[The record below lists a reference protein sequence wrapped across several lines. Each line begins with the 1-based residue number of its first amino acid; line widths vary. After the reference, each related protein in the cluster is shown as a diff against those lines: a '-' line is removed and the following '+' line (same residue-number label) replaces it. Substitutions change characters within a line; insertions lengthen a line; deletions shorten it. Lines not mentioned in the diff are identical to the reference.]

1 MFHVSGTAERRVSSM
16 RRTKARLLTRSSAG
30 KFETFPI
37 LTSSFRKAFQE
48 FFKIERN
55 ISRLFS
61 TQSKTEVKGN
71 LVESSSF

>member
-1 MFHVSGTAERRVSSM
+1 M
-16 RRTKARLLTRSSAG
+16 RQTKARLLTRSSAG
-30 KFETFPI
+30 KFEMTYNPI
-37 LTSSFRKAFQE
+37 STSSFRKAFEE

-71 LVESSSF
+71 LVENSSFEPITRARRRI